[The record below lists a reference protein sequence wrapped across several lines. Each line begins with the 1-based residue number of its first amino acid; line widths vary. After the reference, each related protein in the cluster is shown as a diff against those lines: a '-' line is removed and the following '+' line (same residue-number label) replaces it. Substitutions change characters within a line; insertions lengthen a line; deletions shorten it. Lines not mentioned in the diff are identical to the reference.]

1 MPLPHMPPCVPVQK
15 NIVTPM
21 RLAGGWR
28 LALTAGL
35 LGVALSRRAPG
46 DTRPNI
52 LLFFPDTIS
61 AESMGAYGHPV
72 AQTPHFDAFAKQVR
86 GVPCAL

>member
-1 MPLPHMPPCVPVQK
+1 MS
-15 NIVTPM
+15 
-21 RLAGGWR
+21 LAGGWR

-72 AQTPHFDAFAKQVR
+72 AQTPHFDAFAKQVQ
-86 GVPCAL
+86 GIPCALWTDRLGIWQLGVGGADRF